1 MLFFQILP
9 ILALSLYVLYATY
22 YYAAPMFCLKILI
35 FIAYGIHHCT
45 DIRFYDAKITVK
57 IPIGGEERVIQRL
70 VDVDLASRHLA
81 ATVLSEFRIVMK
93 EIRKL
98 KRAAKKNPIQ

>member
-1 MLFFQILP
+1 MPFFQLLP
-9 ILALSLYVLYATY
+9 ILALSLYVLYSSY
-22 YYAAPMFCLKILI
+22 YYAVPMFCLKILI
-35 FIAYGIHHCT
+35 FIAYGIHRCT

-57 IPIGGEERVIQRL
+57 IPISGEERVIERP

-81 ATVLSEFRIVMK
+81 ATVLREFRAVMK

-98 KRAAKKNPIQ
+98 KRAAKKDSAL

>member
-22 YYAAPMFCLKILI
+22 YYAAPMFCLKILL

-57 IPIGGEERVIQRL
+57 IPIGGEERVIERP
-70 VDVDLASRHLA
+70 VDVDLVSRHLA

>member
-1 MLFFQILP
+1 MLFFQLLP
-9 ILALSLYVLYATY
+9 ILALSIYVLYSSY
-22 YYAAPMFCLKILI
+22 YYAVPMFCLKILI
-35 FIAYGIHHCT
+35 FIAYGIHRCT

-57 IPIGGEERVIQRL
+57 IPISGEERVIERP

-81 ATVLSEFRIVMK
+81 ATVLREFRAVMK

-98 KRAAKKNPIQ
+98 KHAAKKDSAL

>member
-98 KRAAKKNPIQ
+98 KRAAKKNPAQ

>member
-1 MLFFQILP
+1 MLFFQLLP
-9 ILALSLYVLYATY
+9 ILALSIYVLYYSY
-22 YYAAPMFCLKILI
+22 YYAVPMFCLKILI
-35 FIAYGIHHCT
+35 FIAYGIHRCT

-57 IPIGGEERVIQRL
+57 IPISGEERVIERP

-81 ATVLSEFRIVMK
+81 ATVLREFRAVMK

-98 KRAAKKNPIQ
+98 KRAAKKDSAL